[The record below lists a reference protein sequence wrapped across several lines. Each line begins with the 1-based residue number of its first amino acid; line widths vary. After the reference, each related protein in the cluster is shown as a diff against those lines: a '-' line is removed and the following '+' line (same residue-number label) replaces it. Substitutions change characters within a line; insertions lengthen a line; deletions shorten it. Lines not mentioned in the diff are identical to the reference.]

1 MDMRRFRWNRG
12 RVQGF
17 TDIKARGWVARLPEG
32 WRPYALLARLDRPI
46 GIWLLVLPGL
56 WGFALA
62 ARDWGQGLWLA
73 GLFVLGA
80 TAMRAAGCVVNDLW
94 DRDIDRKVERTR
106 GRPLAAGTVS
116 PRQALVFLAGLCLV
130 GLAVLLQLNAVAV
143 WLGVASLLPILL
155 YPLAKRVT
163 NWPQA
168 MLGLT
173 FSWAAPESIAAAT
186 GELGPLAV
194 VLWAAGFLWIL
205 GYDTIY
211 AHQDRADDAMVGI
224 GSTAL
229 HWGERTR
236 PFLAACYAGVVA
248 LLVAA
253 GMMAGLSWLFLAAM
267 LLPAGLLARQ
277 VLTLDIHDP
286 ARCLRLFQSNREV
299 GLAVTLAFL
308 AGRL

>member
-1 MDMRRFRWNRG
+1 M
-12 RVQGF
+12 QGF
-17 TDIKARGWVARLPEG
+17 TDIKARGWVARLPAA
-32 WRPYALLARLDRPI
+32 WQPYALLARLDRPI
-46 GIWLLVLPGL
+46 GVWLLVLPGL
-56 WGFALA
+56 WAFALT

-73 GLFVLGA
+73 LLFAVGA

-94 DRDIDRKVERTR
+94 DRDIDRRVERTR

-116 PRQALVFLAGLCLV
+116 PFQALVFLAALCLI
-130 GLAVLLQLNAVAV
+130 GLAVLLQLNATAI
-143 WLGVASLLPILL
+143 WLGVASLVPILL

-173 FSWAAPESIAAAT
+173 FSWAAPEGIAAAT
-186 GELGPLAV
+186 GQVGALAL
-194 VLWAAGFLWIL
+194 VLWAAAFLWIL

-253 GMMAGLSWLFLAAM
+253 GVMAGLSWLFLPAM

-277 VLTLDIHDP
+277 VVTLDIHDP
-286 ARCLRLFQSNREV
+286 ARCLRLFQSNRDV
-299 GLAVTLAFL
+299 GLAVALAFL
-308 AGRL
+308 VGRL